1 LEGRLQNTE
10 STTIAQE
17 KRGDLSQNI
26 INDMLEKL
34 ESKILQL
41 D

>member
-1 LEGRLQNTE
+1 MEGRLQNTE

>member
-1 LEGRLQNTE
+1 MAN
-10 STTIAQE
+10 E

-34 ESKILQL
+34 ETKVLQV

>member
-1 LEGRLQNTE
+1 LQNTE